1 MFIHIFLMF
10 LCVSNF
16 KGNCSSVYR
25 VDAMQRHKRGAV
37 FLFIALLVLNPWAS
51 VLVSADGS
59 TGSVNVFAGGFS
71 NVDVNLQG
79 STMNNTSGIDIPR
92 NVTFNSASFLIEADA
107 AETSPGSVWLDIDQD
122 GSNEWAFTGTGY
134 GNFAH
139 QNTFN
144 DSSTYNTFPTNGS
157 NWSTSDPILLP
168 HTASLYT
175 ADMNMSFSPQLNGGM
190 LQLGHITDMVL
201 GDVNNDTNEDV
212 VLLSQL
218 NNTTGVGTAISYVTW
233 NATNGLT
240 NTSWASTCDNAT
252 YSNIADMNN
261 DGFDDVATFALAD
274 DLACIHL
281 TNSTT
286 GLPGPSSE
294 LNLYGGA
301 RDAGFADFN
310 LDGFAD
316 IVSIHPNG
324 TFVLR
329 PYVNKSSAWG
339 NNVTTTL
346 YGDNSLTV
354 ANLSHL
360 FLGSIRSGYNTS
372 AVVIENDG
380 DGFEVKWHNNQIY
393 ETINDLDDLG
403 TNIVCGD
410 IDNDGDM
417 DFVSRRGNG
426 GTKITRMRNSG
437 SWDTDSSSRS
447 ANLINAT
454 IADHD
459 GDGNNS
465 LMMVT
470 PGLPDGNASTIE
482 GQIEYK
488 DIYYRSGW
496 GGGWRVTSSASH
508 PNTYPWS
515 NPQDIKLG
523 DMDGDGLD
531 EQIIIAGEGNITGLY
546 ISAWHTLELDINKDG
561 ITDLTAAGY
570 AGDGTSGQEPLQI
583 MDPFGEMYT
592 ILSPLM
598 NVGGY
603 TTDGYGISMS
613 EYTFNFSANSTGT
626 FNLSNLDF
634 GYDFDFRVDIN
645 PQSSGNL
652 TNIFNQRETGGV
664 GIINVPLPFNSTLAG
679 TIKLTTLA
687 AEYQAGAPNLALPP
701 TPIVTLDQ
709 LAPDRVVLTWQ
720 DTFDF
725 GSDLIQ
731 FEIFRVAN
739 GTLIDLNSAYSTTP
753 INISIDSEIT
763 QGSSYDY
770 AVRSIHTY
778 GVTSNLSTIVSV
790 TIPYPTPPSTITGVT
805 AQDTPNDGG
814 GFLDIAWDAGDDT
827 ITEYK
832 IYISSNNVTNVSSLN
847 YSSYSGARTPDV
859 VNVTLS
865 CCSSESQ
872 LIDGT
877 AYWVSVIGFDSLG
890 NTTEEIQSY
899 GPVYTR
905 NDTLRSANLT
915 WNISASSHQQEGH
928 LDAAGPLNASLT
940 LMAEGQPIEGE
951 ELWFMIEHPLYT
963 HNFTG
968 VTDENGLWQAVSVT
982 QLSEL
987 SNVIFGMVGDVELS
1001 AGYSGSSDNILLQPI
1016 DNATLNQTMIA
1027 KVHTIVTASSTA
1039 QLNEDSS
1046 FATTINVDSQLLE
1059 QQFLL
1064 EGIQYGWIIET
1075 IDGDMVSS
1083 GEEEVK
1089 DGVIEISDFTMENTI
1104 LKVWS
1109 LDTSSWLDSDND
1121 NFNIT
1126 FLSWVDDTV
1135 ETNETDNGTENNTVS
1150 WQPTL
1155 IGSVV
1160 LNCPVQDYAW
1170 EQNATDTSLVCT
1182 LSNSNPFEVSVEILL
1197 GNQVAIEFGSS
1208 TNTYLIAANDSAVM
1222 TFTITRNGPSTGL
1235 FAGSMGVPWTMTT
1248 TATEWSLEA
1257 TSSGEFNWNLDAEI
1271 MDIPIDN
1278 NNDNTTPTTT
1288 GSNTGLFLGIGAFIV
1303 LAIIGGAVVVLR
1315 PKDDDFDFED
1325 VDWVE
1330 EEEIPDSRHQPKTV
1344 IPKTNKTLDELKA
1357 EGTTIGDDA
1366 PDSRPSSELF
1376 NEVDG
1381 DSEYQPEEVEAEHD
1395 EQSDDGITV
1404 DENGTE
1410 WYEDEVGVWWYR
1422 EQGWQ
1427 DWAEWRD

>member
-1 MFIHIFLMF
+1 
-10 LCVSNF
+10 
-16 KGNCSSVYR
+16 
-25 VDAMQRHKRGAV
+25 MQRHKRGAV
-37 FLFIALLVLNPWAS
+37 FLFIALLVLNPWAT
-51 VLVSADGS
+51 VLVSADGT

-71 NVDVNLQG
+71 NVEVNLQG
-79 STMNNTSGIDIPR
+79 STTNNTSAIEIPR

-107 AETSPGSVWLDIDQD
+107 SETSPGSVWLDIDQD

-144 DSSTYNTFPTNGS
+144 DSSTYKVIPSNGS

-168 HTASLYT
+168 HSASLYT
-175 ADMNMSFSPQLNGGM
+175 ADLNMSFSPQLSGGM
-190 LQLGHITDMVL
+190 LQVGQLLDMVI
-201 GDVNNDTNEDV
+201 GDVNNDSNDDV
-212 VLLSQL
+212 VLLSNS
-218 NNTTGVGTAISYVTW
+218 NNTIGIGSNNSTGTGSNNSTGISTAISIVTW
-233 NATNGLT
+233 NATSGLT
-240 NTSWASTCDNAT
+240 NTSWVPTCDNAT

-261 DGFDDVATFALAD
+261 DGLGDIATFALED
-274 DLACIHL
+274 DLACIHI
-281 TNSTT
+281 TNATT
-286 GLPGPSSE
+286 GLPGPLFE
-294 LNLYGGA
+294 LDLYGDT

-324 TFVLR
+324 VFSFR
-329 PYVNKSSAWG
+329 AYVNKSSAWG

-346 YGDNSLTV
+346 YGDNVLTK

-360 FLGSIRSGYNTS
+360 FLGSIRSGYNIS
-372 AVVIENDG
+372 AVVIGNDG
-380 DGFEVKWHNNQIY
+380 DGFEVKWYQNAIY
-393 ETINDLDDLG
+393 ETTNDLDDMG
-403 TNIVCGD
+403 YNIICGD

-417 DFVSRRGNG
+417 DFVSRRSNG
-426 GTKITRMRNSG
+426 GTIITRMRNSG
-437 SWDTDSSSRS
+437 SWDTDRSSRS
-447 ANLINAT
+447 ATLVNAT
-454 IADHD
+454 IGDHD

-465 LMMVT
+465 LIMVS
-470 PGLPDGNASTIE
+470 PGMPDGNASTVE
-482 GQIEYK
+482 GQIEFK

-508 PNTYPWS
+508 PDIYPWS
-515 NPQDIKLG
+515 HPMDIELG

-546 ISAWHTLELDINKDG
+546 ISAWHTIEVDINKDG
-561 ITDLTAAGY
+561 ITDLSSAGY
-570 AGDGTSGQEPLQI
+570 AADGSLGQGPLEI
-583 MDPFGEMYT
+583 IDPFGEMYT

-613 EYTFNFSANSTGT
+613 EYTFNFTANSSGT

-634 GYDFDFRVDIN
+634 GYNFDFIVDIN

-652 TNIFNQRETGGV
+652 TNVFNQRETGGV
-664 GIINVPLPFNSTLAG
+664 GTINVPLAFNSTLAG
-679 TIKLTTLA
+679 TIALSTLT
-687 AEYQAGAPNLALPP
+687 AEYQDGAPNLALPP
-701 TPIVTLDQ
+701 PPIVVLDQ

-731 FEIFRVAN
+731 FEIFKVAN
-739 GTLIDLNSAYSTTP
+739 GTPIDLNSAYSISP
-753 INISIDSEIT
+753 INMSIDSSVT
-763 QGSSYDY
+763 YGSSYDY
-770 AVRSIHTY
+770 AVRSLHTY
-778 GVTSNLSTIVSV
+778 GVTSNLSAIISV
-790 TIPYPTPPSTITGVT
+790 IIPYPTPPSTITGVT

-814 GFLDIAWDAGDDT
+814 GYLDIAWDAGDDT
-827 ITEYK
+827 IAEYN
-832 IYISSNNVTNVSSLN
+832 IYISTNNVTNVSSLN
-847 YSSYSGARTPDV
+847 YSSHSGARTPDV

-865 CCSSESQ
+865 CCSSDSQ

-877 AYWVSVIGFDSLG
+877 AYWVSIIGYDSLG

-905 NDTLRSANLT
+905 NDTLRPANLT
-915 WNISASSHQQEGH
+915 WNISASSHQQEDH
-928 LDAAGPLNASLT
+928 LDAAGPLDVSLT
-940 LMAEGQPIEGE
+940 LMAEGQAIEGE

-968 VTDENGLWQAVSVT
+968 VTDENGSWQAVSVAE
-982 QLSEL
+982 LSEL
-987 SNVIFGMVGDVELS
+987 SNVIFSMVGDVKFS
-1001 AGYSGSSDNILLQPI
+1001 AGYSGSSDNVLLQPI

-1039 QLNEDSS
+1039 QLNKDSS
-1046 FATTINVDSQLLE
+1046 FTTTINVDSPLLE

-1064 EGIQYGWIIET
+1064 EGIQYGWKIET

-1083 GEEEVK
+1083 GTEEVK
-1089 DGVIEISDFTMENTI
+1089 GGVIEISDLTTENTI
-1104 LKVWS
+1104 LMVWS
-1109 LDTSSWLDSDND
+1109 LNTLSWLDFDND
-1121 NFNIT
+1121 NISIT
-1126 FLSWVDDTV
+1126 FLAWVDDTV
-1135 ETNETDNGTENNTVS
+1135 ETNETENETENNTTS

-1155 IGSVV
+1155 IGSAV
-1160 LNCPVQDYAW
+1160 LNCPVQNYAW
-1170 EQNATDTSLVCT
+1170 EQNATDTSLICT

-1208 TNTYLIAANDSAVM
+1208 TNTYLIAANDSTLV

-1257 TSSGEFNWNLDAEI
+1257 TISGEFNWNLETEKVDNSN
-1271 MDIPIDN
+1271 IDN
-1278 NNDNTTPTTT
+1278 NNTIPTYTK
-1288 GSNTGLFLGIGAFIV
+1288 SNIGLYLGIGAFIV
-1303 LAIIGGAVVVLR
+1303 LALIGGAVVVLR

-1325 VDWVE
+1325 VNWVD
-1330 EEEIPDSRHQPKTV
+1330 EEEIPGSKQQSKAF
-1344 IPKTNKTLDELKA
+1344 IPKSNKSLDELKA
-1357 EGTTIGDDA
+1357 EGTTIGEDA
-1366 PDSRPSSELF
+1366 PDSRPSSQLF

-1381 DSEYQPEEVEAEHD
+1381 DSDYQAEEEQQT

-1410 WYEDEVGVWWYR
+1410 WYEDEVGIWWYR

>member
-1 MFIHIFLMF
+1 
-10 LCVSNF
+10 
-16 KGNCSSVYR
+16 
-25 VDAMQRHKRGAV
+25 MQRHKRGAV
-37 FLFIALLVLNPWAS
+37 FLFIALLVLNPWAA
-51 VLVSADGS
+51 VLVSANGT

-71 NVDVNLQG
+71 NVEVNLQG
-79 STMNNTSGIDIPR
+79 STTNNTSAIEIPR
-92 NVTFNSASFLIEADA
+92 NVTFNSASFLIKADA
-107 AETSPGSVWLDIDQD
+107 TETSPGSVWLDIDQD

-144 DSSTYNTFPTNGS
+144 DSSTYKVLPSNGS

-168 HTASLYT
+168 HSASLYT
-175 ADMNMSFSPQLNGGM
+175 ADMNMSFSPQLSGGM
-190 LQLGHITDMVL
+190 LQVGQLLDMVI
-201 GDVNNDTNEDV
+201 GDVNNDSNDDV
-212 VLLSQL
+212 VLLSNS
-218 NNTTGVGTAISYVTW
+218 NNTIGIGSNNSTGIGSNNSTGISTAISIVTW
-233 NATNGLT
+233 NATSGLT
-240 NTSWASTCDNAT
+240 NTSWVSTCDNAT

-261 DGFDDVATFALAD
+261 DGLGDIATFALED
-274 DLACIHL
+274 DLACIHI
-281 TNSTT
+281 TNATT
-286 GLPGPSSE
+286 GLPGPLFE
-294 LNLYGGA
+294 LDLYGNA
-301 RDAGFADFN
+301 IDAGFADFN
-310 LDGFAD
+310 QNGFAD
-316 IVSIHPNG
+316 LVSIHPNG
-324 TFVLR
+324 VFALRTFAH
-329 PYVNKSSAWG
+329 KSSTWG
-339 NNVTTTL
+339 NNVTKTL
-346 YGDNSLTV
+346 YGDNPLTTS
-354 ANLSHL
+354 NLSHL
-360 FLGSIRSGYNTS
+360 FLGSIRMGYNIS
-372 AVVIENDG
+372 AVVIDNSG
-380 DGFEVKWHNNQIY
+380 DGFEVKWFQNAIL
-393 ETINDLDDLG
+393 ETSNDLDGLG
-403 TNIVCGD
+403 YNIICGD

-417 DFVSRRGNG
+417 DFVSRRANG
-426 GTKITRMRNSG
+426 GTKITRMRTSG
-437 SWDTDSSSRS
+437 TWDTDSSSRS
-447 ANLINAT
+447 ANLVNAT
-454 IADHD
+454 IGDHD

-465 LMMVT
+465 LMMVS
-470 PGLPDGNASTIE
+470 PGVPDGNASTIE
-482 GQIEYK
+482 GQIEFK

-508 PNTYPWS
+508 PDTYPWS
-515 NPQDIKLG
+515 HPMDIELG

-546 ISAWHTLELDINKDG
+546 ISAWHTLEVDINKDG
-561 ITDLTAAGY
+561 ISDLSAAGY
-570 AGDGTSGQEPLQI
+570 AADGSLGQGPLEI
-583 MDPFGEMYT
+583 IDPFGEMYT

-613 EYTFNFSANSTGT
+613 EYTFNFTANSSGA

-634 GYDFDFRVDIN
+634 GYNFEFRVDIN

-652 TNIFNQRETGGV
+652 TNVFNQRETGGV
-664 GIINVPLPFNSTLAG
+664 GIINVPLAFNSTLAG
-679 TIKLTTLA
+679 TIALSTLT
-687 AEYQAGAPNLALPP
+687 AEYQDGAPNLALPP
-701 TPIVTLDQ
+701 TPIVVLDQ

-731 FEIFRVAN
+731 FEIFKVTK
-739 GTLIDLNSAYSTTP
+739 GTPIDLNSVYSISP
-753 INISIDSEIT
+753 INMSIDSSVT
-763 QGSSYDY
+763 YGSSYDY
-770 AVRSIHTY
+770 AVRSLHTY
-778 GVTSNLSTIVSV
+778 GVTSNLSTIISV
-790 TIPYPTPPSTITGVT
+790 TIPHPTPPSAITGVT

-814 GFLDIAWDAGDDT
+814 GYLDIAWDAGDDT
-827 ITEYK
+827 ITEYN
-832 IYISSNNVTNVSSLN
+832 IYISTNNATNVSSLN

-877 AYWVSVIGFDSLG
+877 AYWVSIIGYDSLG

-915 WNISASSHQQEGH
+915 WNISASSHQQESH
-928 LDAAGPLNASLT
+928 LDAAGPLDVSLT
-940 LMAEGQPIEGE
+940 LMAEGQSIEGE
-951 ELWFMIEHPLYT
+951 ELWFMIEHPSFT
-963 HNFTG
+963 QNFTG
-968 VTDENGLWQAVSVT
+968 VTDENGLWQAVSVAE
-982 QLSEL
+982 LSEL
-987 SNVIFGMVGDVELS
+987 SNVIFGMVGDVEFS

-1016 DNATLNQTMIA
+1016 DNVTLNQTMIA

-1046 FATTINVDSQLLE
+1046 FTTSINVGSPLIE

-1064 EGIQYGWIIET
+1064 EGIQYGWKIET

-1083 GEEEVK
+1083 GTEEVK
-1089 DGVIEISDFTMENTI
+1089 GGVIEISNFTTENTI
-1104 LKVWS
+1104 LMVWS
-1109 LDTSSWLDSDND
+1109 LNTLSWLDFDND
-1121 NFNIT
+1121 NINIT
-1126 FLSWVDDTV
+1126 FLAWVDDTV
-1135 ETNETDNGTENNTVS
+1135 ETNETENGTENNTTS

-1160 LNCPVQDYAW
+1160 LNCPVQNYAW
-1170 EQNATDTSLVCT
+1170 EQNATDTSLACT

-1208 TNTYLIAANDSAVM
+1208 TNIYLIAANDSAVM

-1257 TSSGEFNWNLDAEI
+1257 TISGEFNWNLEAEI
-1271 MDIPIDN
+1271 VDNSNIDN
-1278 NNDNTTPTTT
+1278 NNTIPTYAE
-1288 GSNTGLFLGIGAFIV
+1288 SNIGLYLGIGAFIV

-1325 VDWVE
+1325 VDWVDE
-1330 EEEIPDSRHQPKTV
+1330 EDVPDSKQQSKTF
-1344 IPKTNKTLDELKA
+1344 IPKSNKSLDELKA
-1357 EGTTIGDDA
+1357 EGTTIGEDA
-1366 PDSRPSSELF
+1366 PDSRPSSQLF

-1381 DSEYQPEEVEAEHD
+1381 DSEYQAEEEQQT
-1395 EQSDDGITV
+1395 EQSDDGITI

-1410 WYEDEVGVWWYR
+1410 WYEDEVGIWWYR